1 MSFEQ
6 NIQLDDG
13 EIRLHFT
20 AKEVDLSKNG
30 WGTNYN
36 YDIKIKDNC
45 VGRCELRLGS
55 GATIDLIGHVGYL
68 VHLPY
73 RGHHYAAK
81 ACLLLFKQAK
91 AFGIM
96 GVLLTCNTDNIASF
110 RTCELLGASFIGT
123 KEVPVDHELYL
134 RGDREKALFIKR
146 LD

>member
-13 EIRLHFT
+13 EICLHF
-20 AKEVDLSKNG
+20 AVKEVDLSENG
-30 WGTNYN
+30 WGITYIYN
-36 YDIKIKDNC
+36 IETEGNF
-45 VGRCELRLGS
+45 VGKCELRLGS
-55 GATIDLIGHVGYL
+55 GATIDLAGHIGYF

-91 AFGIM
+91 AFGVNA
-96 GVLLTCNTDNIASF
+96 VLITCNTDNIASF
-110 RTCELLGASFIGT
+110 RTCELCGARFIGI

-134 RGDREKALFIKR
+134 RGDREKAIFIKR